1 MGKHV
6 TINLFSFIGLYN
18 RALDTASHLLTK
30 GAEHAAA
37 TEASEADML
46 DWRLIEDMQ
55 PLRFQ
60 LMVVC
65 NFAQQWPARA
75 AGLSAPADVVADLD
89 VAGFK
94 TAIADAKAYLAALTP
109 EQFAGRDDEPVTFTI
124 GAGMTPTLPAG
135 QWLSVFATTNLYFH
149 LSTAYG
155 ILRSKGVSIGKV
167 DLFAG
172 GL

>member
-1 MGKHV
+1 V
-6 TINLFSFIGLYN
+6 SINLFSFVGLYS
-18 RALDTASHLLTK
+18 RALDTASHLLAK

-37 TEASEADML
+37 TGASEVEML
-46 DWRLIEDMQ
+46 DWRLIDDMQ

-60 LMVVC
+60 IMVVC

-75 AGLSAPADVVADLD
+75 AGLPAPAEVAADLD

-94 TAIADAKAYLAALTP
+94 AAITDAKAYLAALTP
-109 EQFAGRDDEPVTFTI
+109 EQFADRDEEPVTFTI
-124 GAGMTPTLPAG
+124 GTGMTPTLPAG

-155 ILRSKGVSIGKV
+155 ILRSKGVKIGKP